1 MIEPTN
7 VPSPIHK
14 ITHPYGCCQCVA
26 QDLGQE
32 RELER
37 KGNDAGWE
45 RCRKESTA
53 AALAAY
59 LLLSVSTLCAHEG
72 YCYLSH

>member
-1 MIEPTN
+1 VANPVEKLH
-7 VPSPIHK
+7 IH
-14 ITHPYGCCQCVA
+14 TAAVSVA

-45 RCRKESTA
+45 RCRKQSTA

-59 LLLSVSTLCAHEG
+59 LLLYPRTLCAHEG